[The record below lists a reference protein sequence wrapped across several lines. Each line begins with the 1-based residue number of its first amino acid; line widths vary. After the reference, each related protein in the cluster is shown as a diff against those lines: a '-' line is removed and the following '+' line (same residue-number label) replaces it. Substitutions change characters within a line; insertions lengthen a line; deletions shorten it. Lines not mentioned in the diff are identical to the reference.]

1 LAKGFGGA
9 QGPRRRSSEGVQ
21 SAADPVPGHDR
32 SSASVAVVGAG
43 YVGLTTAVCLAQLG
57 HRVTCG
63 ESDPH
68 KLERLV
74 GGEPTIFEEG
84 LAELLS
90 STLSSGRLRFVGSA
104 ADAVVGAEFV
114 FLCVPTPQRPD
125 GSADVTF
132 LEAAAREVAPG
143 LERDAVVI
151 NKSTVPVGSVSAVE
165 AWIGRADV
173 AVVSNPEFLREGTAI
188 SDFLHPD
195 RVVVGAEDPAAA
207 ARVGRL
213 FAATGAPLIV
223 TDATSSETIKYA
235 CNAFLATKLSFVN
248 AVATL
253 CETLGADVR
262 DVLLGMAY
270 DHRIGF
276 DYLRPGPGWGGSCL
290 PKDTKAL
297 LHIAAEAGYDFG
309 ILRSAMTANDTQL
322 ASVVGKVRQAVGG
335 ALVGKPVGA
344 WGLAFKAGTDDR
356 RDSPAVEVV
365 ARLLAEGARV
375 RAYDPTVAPDTTGL
389 PQGLELAADAYGAAA
404 GAEALVVLTEWDE
417 FRWLE
422 HAKVHEVMAR
432 PQVVDARNL
441 LDPAAL
447 RRLGFNYIGVGR
459 T

>member
-1 LAKGFGGA
+1 MAKGFGGA

-21 SAADPVPGHDR
+21 SAADQVPGHDR

-207 ARVGRL
+207 A
-213 FAATGAPLIV
+213 
-223 TDATSSETIKYA
+223 
-235 CNAFLATKLSFVN
+235 
-248 AVATL
+248 
-253 CETLGADVR
+253 
-262 DVLLGMAY
+262 
-270 DHRIGF
+270 
-276 DYLRPGPGWGGSCL
+276 
-290 PKDTKAL
+290 
-297 LHIAAEAGYDFG
+297 
-309 ILRSAMTANDTQL
+309 
-322 ASVVGKVRQAVGG
+322 
-335 ALVGKPVGA
+335 
-344 WGLAFKAGTDDR
+344 
-356 RDSPAVEVV
+356 
-365 ARLLAEGARV
+365 
-375 RAYDPTVAPDTTGL
+375 
-389 PQGLELAADAYGAAA
+389 
-404 GAEALVVLTEWDE
+404 
-417 FRWLE
+417 
-422 HAKVHEVMAR
+422 
-432 PQVVDARNL
+432 
-441 LDPAAL
+441 
-447 RRLGFNYIGVGR
+447 
-459 T
+459 